1 MKFTCK
7 YSGRIWYLTN
17 IYGRT
22 HNEDRMDFITWMAD
36 LDSSDMHLWMIMG
49 DFNLIRGPENRR
61 RIGGNNNNM
70 TNFNATIQAHDLEEI
85 PLKGREFT
93 WSNMQD
99 SPLLERL
106 DWVFTSPDWTTEFP
120 NTLSFPLARLG
131 SDHVPIH
138 VQIGNNIPKSSIFRF
153 ENHWLEFDGFY
164 DTVKQA

>member
-1 MKFTCK
+1 
-7 YSGRIWYLTN
+7 
-17 IYGRT
+17 
-22 HNEDRMDFITWMAD
+22 MDFITWMAD